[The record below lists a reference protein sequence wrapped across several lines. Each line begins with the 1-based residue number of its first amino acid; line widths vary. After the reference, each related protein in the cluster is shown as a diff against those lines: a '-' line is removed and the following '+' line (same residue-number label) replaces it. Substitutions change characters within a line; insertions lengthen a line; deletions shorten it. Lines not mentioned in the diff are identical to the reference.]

1 MTNLWSAT
9 VTQIGEEA
17 AEIFETGVY
26 ILFGEPVPPALAE
39 VSITHT
45 GAETISRDLRAGDTF
60 SIDDSEVT
68 ITAVGEL
75 ATQNLK
81 EIGHIV
87 IYVNI
92 DDQKLLPGAVHA
104 SGTLNAPKAGSVLR
118 FSEGAEN
125 HG

>member
-9 VTQIGEEA
+9 VSQIGEEA

-39 VSITHT
+39 VSITHN
-45 GAETISRDLRAGDTF
+45 GSEEILRDLQAGDIF

-87 IYVNI
+87 LYVNI
-92 DDQKLLPGAVHA
+92 DEQKLLPGAVHA
-104 SGTLNAPKAGSVLR
+104 NGTLSAPKAGSLLR
-118 FSEGAEN
+118 FSEGANN